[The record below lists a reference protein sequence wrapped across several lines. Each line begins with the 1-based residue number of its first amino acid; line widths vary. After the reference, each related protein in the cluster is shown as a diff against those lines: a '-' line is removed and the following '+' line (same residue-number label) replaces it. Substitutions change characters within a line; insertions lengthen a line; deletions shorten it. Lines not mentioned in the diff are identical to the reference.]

1 MNSVKG
7 EIYEFGT
14 KLGCG
19 AYGQVYTLNRV
30 KDNKTFAFKKYVS
43 STNELDVGAL
53 REISILQM
61 LKKSRYCHKYNII
74 CLQDIII
81 NDSITGIVLPLYKMS
96 LDHAIDHNCLY
107 SKDKFNISHKL
118 LRSVCFLHNN
128 NIIHRDIKPDNIML
142 DENCNPI
149 LIDFTLSKM
158 FYTNNTSETHTGG
171 ISTEFYRAPEVVAR
185 KLYGFPSDAWSLGIV
200 LREMYGIVLPKF
212 KGFLNTDP
220 NDRLIPK
227 DALYNIFKE
236 NCNINIYTDFISTAV
251 CETIHT
257 ICENLELEKN
267 ITYLAASAYYNIS
280 NCDPYLAVLLAS
292 KFYETVPMD
301 MECLAIDKDEFIKE
315 ELLILNKM
323 NYNLN
328 VIE

>member
-1 MNSVKG
+1 MHDLNS
-7 EIYEFGT
+7 
-14 KLGCG
+14 
-19 AYGQVYTLNRV
+19 
-30 KDNKTFAFKKYVS
+30 
-43 STNELDVGAL
+43 
-53 REISILQM
+53 
-61 LKKSRYCHKYNII
+61 
-74 CLQDIII
+74 
-81 NDSITGIVLPLYKMS
+81 
-96 LDHAIDHNCLY
+96 
-107 SKDKFNISHKL
+107 
-118 LRSVCFLHNN
+118 
-128 NIIHRDIKPDNIML
+128 
-142 DENCNPI
+142 
-149 LIDFTLSKM
+149 

-185 KLYGFPSDAWSLGIV
+185 KSYGFPSDAWSLGIV
-200 LREMYGIVLPKF
+200 LREMYGIVLPMF

-257 ICENLELEKN
+257 ICENLEVEKN
-267 ITYLAASAYYNIS
+267 ITYLAASSYYNIS

-292 KFYETVPMD
+292 KFYETVPID